1 MSEKTPIDIVRAS
14 REDRFLAR
22 DIIAGLITDFQELH
36 GDRAQGDD
44 PAIIG
49 GVGLLGEQ
57 PVTVIAI
64 NRGAEI
70 AEKLQTR
77 NGSPEASGYR
87 KALRL
92 MQQADRF
99 NRPIITFINTPGAFP
114 GRTAEEG
121 GVGQAIAESILQ
133 SMSFKVP
140 MIAVIYGEGGSGG
153 ALALA
158 TSNRVWMFE
167 HAIYAMLSPE
177 GFASILFKDAKRADE
192 AAALLGL
199 TPQELLTAHV
209 VDRVIPEMDDHAAFY
224 EQLRLDLKNEIADLQ
239 KLSTTELIAQRQ
251 QRFAQF
257 S

>member
-99 NRPIITFINTPGAFP
+99 KTANHHLYQYAGGFP
-114 GRTAEEG
+114 W
-121 GVGQAIAESILQ
+121 Q
-133 SMSFKVP
+133 
-140 MIAVIYGEGGSGG
+140 
-153 ALALA
+153 
-158 TSNRVWMFE
+158 
-167 HAIYAMLSPE
+167 
-177 GFASILFKDAKRADE
+177 DC
-192 AAALLGL
+192 
-199 TPQELLTAHV
+199 
-209 VDRVIPEMDDHAAFY
+209 
-224 EQLRLDLKNEIADLQ
+224 
-239 KLSTTELIAQRQ
+239 
-251 QRFAQF
+251 
-257 S
+257 

>member
-22 DIIAGLITDFQELH
+22 DIIAGMITDFQELH

-114 GRTAEEG
+114 G
-121 GVGQAIAESILQ
+121 
-133 SMSFKVP
+133 
-140 MIAVIYGEGGSGG
+140 
-153 ALALA
+153 
-158 TSNRVWMFE
+158 
-167 HAIYAMLSPE
+167 
-177 GFASILFKDAKRADE
+177 
-192 AAALLGL
+192 
-199 TPQELLTAHV
+199 
-209 VDRVIPEMDDHAAFY
+209 
-224 EQLRLDLKNEIADLQ
+224 
-239 KLSTTELIAQRQ
+239 
-251 QRFAQF
+251 
-257 S
+257 